1 MGHGG
6 DPRGRG
12 LGFSAAFDLDR
23 HLSLFADQ
31 NQSAAQGGGHLR
43 LPELSVQ
50 AIRHISCRLFG
61 VQIAV
66 KRLFSRLLLHLETQ
80 FPFYQQGTQP
90 GPGELLRIDRIAEQN
105 PLQGFI

>member
-6 DPRGRG
+6 DPRGRS
-12 LGFSAAFDLDR
+12 LGFAPAPDLDR
-23 HLSLFADQ
+23 HLPLFADQ
-31 NQSAAQGGGHLR
+31 NQSAAQGGGDLR

-50 AIRHISCRLFG
+50 AIRHIGCRLFG

-80 FPFYQQGTQP
+80 LPFYQQRAQP
-90 GPGELLRIDRIAEQN
+90 GPGELLWIDRITQ
-105 PLQGFI
+105 